1 MVKVRAATYFALRV
15 HKLAFSIEMREGER
29 GWADKNVVRIT
40 RG

>member
-1 MVKVRAATYFALRV
+1 MVKVPAATYFALRV
-15 HKLAFSIEMREGER
+15 HKLAFSIEMRKVKG